1 MSSFYLDQT
10 FVISD
15 NLAPVFFLLRVL
27 QKYFLVLCF
36 MSLFNLRMQTYLS
49 KCRVSA
55 GQFNIFGQIVCA
67 SRSYLQ
73 NRPLWN
79 VNSVERG
86 RNARRLKRQRV
97 SNTSSLLHFG
107 FTNIFYVL
115 KKVCLRDTISW
126 RKKNCFLNL
135 CHSTFCSRT
144 SSENLEKPFHFFQNS
159 GTHFF
164 IKKFDVLIIFLM
176 ETVYMY
182 SDINRF
188 EKINNSLPW
197 CPWTKDSDNSLK
209 RDHRLQSMFE
219 VGLENLAAV
228 FVTEKQFPLL
238 YFNQFCSVIFFW
250 YFKIMH

>member
-135 CHSTFCSRT
+135 CHC
-144 SSENLEKPFHFFQNS
+144 
-159 GTHFF
+159 
-164 IKKFDVLIIFLM
+164 V
-176 ETVYMY
+176 
-182 SDINRF
+182 
-188 EKINNSLPW
+188 
-197 CPWTKDSDNSLK
+197 
-209 RDHRLQSMFE
+209 LQSYILGKLGETISLLPEQRNPFLYKKIWC
-219 VGLENLAAV
+219 VNNLLDGNCLHV
-228 FVTEKQFPLL
+228 QRYQQVWK
-238 YFNQFCSVIFFW
+238 N
-250 YFKIMH
+250 K